1 MLFRQIII
9 ENQQVTAVVHRRRT
23 VRRDDLQAHG
33 PAFTPVVGGHDR
45 HRIPG
50 GSRITD
56 QRERLRPGQAA
67 RRYAELRIRT
77 IQAKSGVAAMN
88 RQVLQLHGAAFGH
101 PGREQFTEQR
111 PVAGKQRIAH
121 EHITHDVVYE
131 RRMHAVPTEE
141 TGPGEPVTQL
151 SDPPVKFQT
160 EFMAADPHN
169 RYFFNSPARRPVE
182 KAIWRL

>member
-1 MLFRQIII
+1 MAKYEAGFIGAG
-9 ENQQVTAVVHRRRT
+9 NM
-23 VRRDDLQAHG
+23 
-33 PAFTPVVGGHDR
+33 GGALALAAAKKTGGG
-45 HRIPG
+45 RIA
-50 GSRITD
+50 D
-56 QRERLRPGQAA
+56 QGERLRPGQSA

-77 IQAKSGVAAMN
+77 IQAKRGVTAMD
-88 RQVLQLHGAAFGH
+88 RQILQLHGAAFGH
-101 PGREQFTEQR
+101 SGREQFAEQR